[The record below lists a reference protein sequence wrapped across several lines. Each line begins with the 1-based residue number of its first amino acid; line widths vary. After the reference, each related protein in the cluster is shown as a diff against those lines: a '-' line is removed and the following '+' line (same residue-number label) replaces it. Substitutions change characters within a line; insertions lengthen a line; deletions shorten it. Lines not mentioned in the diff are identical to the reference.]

1 MYILLQKVKLT
12 SVLLRYTIVIITFK
26 LVVSEATADKI
37 AYQPPS
43 HIPQHELQHK
53 VPENILGN
61 TLWLVKLRHASS
73 LWSLSAALHAYK
85 LHSQEGA
92 REEVWRGISLWCT
105 WPDLE
110 FSVPPRPWLCAD
122 LSAPLVQK
130 SYDVFCLLPFNILFN
145 FSSILPNK
153 PCDSTSK
160 TNIAFDTPC
169 LFQLLLITLQNSL
182 INLMNNIW
190 RTFLYRIIVHVCH
203 WITQSWKPW
212 CRYCSFSL
220 EEYFCH
226 IVFLWCHDLHL
237 LSWGNLWSVLD

>member
-110 FSVPPRPWLCAD
+110 LSVP
-122 LSAPLVQK
+122 
-130 SYDVFCLLPFNILFN
+130 DVPGCVLICLLLLCKKATM
-145 FSSILPNK
+145 SSV
-153 PCDSTSK
+153 S
-160 TNIAFDTPC
+160 F
-169 LFQLLLITLQNSL
+169 LLISFL
-182 INLMNNIW
+182 ISPAYCLTNLAIQPLKQ
-190 RTFLYRIIVHVCH
+190 T
-203 WITQSWKPW
+203 
-212 CRYCSFSL
+212 
-220 EEYFCH
+220 
-226 IVFLWCHDLHL
+226 
-237 LSWGNLWSVLD
+237 